1 MSQKAGNI
9 SKTNHINSGTKETN
23 KRETKSANMLPVI
36 AVIAVAVCLSVVF
49 AVNGNGQAAGSAGNI
64 ARNGES
70 TAVQATEAS
79 AGTNAERN
87 KSENSR
93 EGVVIAQGES
103 LVISVSDITEKATF
117 YPIQVD
123 GADMEVFAIKA
134 SDGTIRTA
142 FNTCQSCYTSGAGFY
157 TMQGEDLVCNNCG
170 FHFSPDQVEV
180 SSGGCNPWPIF
191 AKDKT
196 VTDDAISISYD
207 FLSESKNIFT
217 NWKTAVH

>member
-1 MSQKAGNI
+1 MRWEELKMSNKI
-9 SKTNHINSGTKETN
+9 KKINKESN
-23 KRETKSANMLPVI
+23 EKETKSANMLPVI
-36 AVIAVAVCLSVVF
+36 AAVAAVVCLIVVF
-49 AVNGNGQAAGSAGNI
+49 AVNGNGQASGSAGNI
-64 ARNGES
+64 VRSGES
-70 TAVQATEAS
+70 TATQATEAS
-79 AGTNAERN
+79 AGTNAESK
-87 KSENSR
+87 KSENSG

-103 LVISVSDITEKATF
+103 LVIPVSNITEKATF
-117 YPIQVD
+117 YPIRVD
-123 GADMEVFAIKA
+123 GADMEVFAVKA

-191 AKDKT
+191 EKDKT

-207 FLSESKNIFT
+207 FLVESKNIFA